1 MKKFFTVLLLGAL
14 SGALAQTGG
23 VTGGMEMTGGMTG
36 GAPTVEGTIELFDE
50 GIAEVPLSAALSN
63 IRGWEETLRA
73 AGSDDLTMIAD
84 NLAQL
89 SEALQ
94 ADSVDTTAAAG
105 LLSQL
110 GDETRAAA
118 QGADSDTADQLMILA
133 SLLTQVGQ
141 QLMGDVTPE
150 GDATLGTPEMTGG
163 VTGGAGDN
171 D

>member
-1 MKKFFTVLLLGAL
+1 MIKKVFTVLLLGVV

-23 VTGGMEMTGGMTG
+23 MTGGMEMTGGMSG
-36 GAPTVEGTIELFDE
+36 GAPTVDGTIELFDE
-50 GIAEVPLSAALSN
+50 GIAEVPLDTALSN

-73 AGSDDLTMIAD
+73 AGSEDLTMIAD
-84 NLAQL
+84 TLAQL

-141 QLMGDVTPE
+141 QLMGDI
-150 GDATLGTPEMTGG
+150 TPEMTGG
-163 VTGGAGDN
+163 TGGSN
-171 D
+171 